1 MVNLKNKS
9 QISRREMMRFL
20 NEDIKQQVTKIEK
33 DAKEEKDRVEKEKA
47 EQRVKKIG
55 QIGGGIGEYFGN

>member
-1 MVNLKNKS
+1 
-9 QISRREMMRFL
+9 MMRFL

-33 DAKEEKDRVEKEKA
+33 DAKEEKERVEKDKA
-47 EQRVKKIG
+47 EQRIKKIG